1 MASIFNM
8 AEGWILEQM
17 GMGNIDDAPQV
28 LGEVEQ
34 VREQDR
40 EMKNFMNK
48 MQFGVIGTD
57 LIEILCHPLEE
68 RRLGPVRLSESF
80 MVFF

>member
-57 LIEILCHPLEE
+57 LIRIFTRTLEE
-68 RRLGPVRLSESF
+68 WRLAPILPYLF
-80 MVFF
+80 DPK